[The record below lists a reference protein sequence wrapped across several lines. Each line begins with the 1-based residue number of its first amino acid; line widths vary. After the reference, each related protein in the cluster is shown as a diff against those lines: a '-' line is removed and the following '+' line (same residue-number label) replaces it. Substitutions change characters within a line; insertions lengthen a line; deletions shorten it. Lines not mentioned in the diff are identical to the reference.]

1 MKLNDI
7 RAFIYKQL
15 MQNVKNESIL
25 FDNQKAEDTNPT
37 KHHLK
42 LTLEDIKKDI
52 LEIGGGSDLISGVC
66 KFIVYTPEGFGLSK
80 CFDLLDEIME
90 TFFNKRIEGFF
101 FGNVQINNN
110 GLNENFFSFDVSI
123 NFEYEAF

>member
-7 RAFIYKQL
+7 RTFIYNL
-15 MQNVKNESIL
+15 LAQNFDKEIIF
-25 FDNQKAEDTNPT
+25 FDNQKAEDLNPT
-37 KHHLK
+37 RYHIK
-42 LTLEDIKKDI
+42 LTLEKINKDL

-80 CFDLLDEIME
+80 CFDLLEKIIE
-90 TFFNKRIEGFF
+90 TFFNKRTEGFF
-101 FGNVQINNN
+101 FGNVEMNNN